1 MGPPASGSGA
11 LSCLIIGWE
20 HEAFRGLL
28 ENKLLLLRL
37 HKMSHLLEMF
47 DIFNDTLIVTIKQ
60 TLLNLVFYS
69 FITQNVKAQ
78 G

>member
-1 MGPPASGSGA
+1 MRWELGA
-11 LSCLIIGWE
+11 
-20 HEAFRGLL
+20 APYPRGLL

-37 HKMSHLLEMF
+37 HKMSHLPEMF
-47 DIFNDTLIVTIKQ
+47 DIFNDNLIVTIKQ
-60 TLLNLVFYS
+60 TLLLNLVFYS